1 MEARFTGVVRGQVNN
16 ECNMYFQVCCVMQT
30 NAPNFYKD
38 LLEQRVIKI
47 IVTQKYSVTEID
59 RTRHKGMQLCVFVH
73 LMHELEDQR

>member
-30 NAPNFYKD
+30 NPPNFYKD

-47 IVTQKYSVTEID
+47 IVTEID